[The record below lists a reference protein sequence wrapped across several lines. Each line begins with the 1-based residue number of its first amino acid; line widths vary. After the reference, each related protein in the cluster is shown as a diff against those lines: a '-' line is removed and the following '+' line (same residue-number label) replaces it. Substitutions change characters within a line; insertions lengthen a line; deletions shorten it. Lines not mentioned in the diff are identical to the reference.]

1 MDKNPKFISL
11 LSDYG
16 FKIAFADE
24 SNTLFLRRA
33 LQALIQSKSPIKK
46 VKFLRNEFVGSTTQS
61 RGGVFDLIC
70 EDELKRTFIVEMQ
83 LGYYKH
89 FIQRAK
95 FYAFQKFETLIEKG
109 PFKFDNLTPIYC
121 IGFLAKEIFPLS
133 NEYYH
138 FGRLKNQKG
147 EELDD
152 QITHIIV
159 EISKFKKEEEE
170 IQSDLDKLIYI
181 MKHSGKIKGLDE
193 LPEFLTEDWIE
204 QAMTKIDE
212 SKLSPD
218 QRCNYRMMLAKNGSI
233 IEMMQEEK
241 RQMRAELIEEV
252 KAKITEEVK
261 AKVKAEIAEKV
272 INQAK
277 RNMAKSLKEAGV
289 DYAIISNTTGLTVE
303 EIEQL

>member
-1 MDKNPKFISL
+1 MR
-11 LSDYG
+11 
-16 FKIAFADE
+16 
-24 SNTLFLRRA
+24 TA
-33 LQALIQSKSPIKK
+33 LQALIQSNSPIKK

-95 FYAFQKFETLIEKG
+95 FYAFHRFNTLIEKG
-109 PFKFDNLTPIYC
+109 PFKFDKLTPIYC
-121 IGFLAKEIFPLS
+121 IGFLAKDIFPQS
-133 NEYYH
+133 DEYYH
-138 FGRLKNQKG
+138 FGRLKNQIG
-147 EELDD
+147 EELDN

-159 EISKFKKEEEE
+159 EISKFKKQEKE
-170 IQSDLDKLIYI
+170 IQSDLDKLIYV

-212 SKLSPD
+212 SQLTPE
-218 QRCNYRMMLAKNGSI
+218 QRCNYKMMLAKNGSI

-241 RQMRAELIEEV
+241 RQMRAEVVEEV
-252 KAKITEEVK
+252 TEQ
-261 AKVKAEIAEKV
+261 VKAEATE
-272 INQAK
+272 QAK
-277 RNMAKSLKEAGV
+277 RNTAKSLKEAGV
-289 DYAIISNTTGLTVE
+289 DYTIIANSTGLSIE